1 MSMIELTVIAAEKI
15 KQKIAEENKDTEIPE
30 TAGLRLKLNIVN
42 EKCRGFLLLESTP
55 KKNDQVFESRGL
67 NIFIDPDS
75 QRYQEEKYAKDIL
88 IYWIGDSTGGGFAIE
103 NPNMKYSCGHPQRLM
118 P

>member
-1 MSMIELTVIAAEKI
+1 MSMIELTVIAAEKLKI
-15 KQKIAEENKDTEIPE
+15 LIAEENKDTEIPK
-30 TAGLRLKLNIVN
+30 TAGLKVRLNALGK
-42 EKCRGFLLLESTP
+42 GFLSLKSFPSE
-55 KKNDQVFESRGL
+55 NDKIFESRGL